1 MVLFHAGISGEFS
14 DVEGSLGLQVVVD
27 FTVILT
33 SAVVVEVYVL
43 IDVLYTIASHFKHW
57 QHKGLVIGGL
67 DPAPVAVLHVFLLDL
82 EEDADG
88 EGAHV
93 SEFLSNEA
101 VEFVF
106 DLAESVCAGVALLE
120 VVFVQLPVEMVG
132 VGKAWLSAL
141 VDSVEQLEDLL
152 A

>member
-1 MVLFHAGISGEFS
+1 MVLFHAGVSGELS

-33 SAVVVEVYVL
+33 SAVVVEVDVL
-43 IDVLYTIASHFKHW
+43 IDVLYTIAGHLQHW
-57 QHKGLVIGGL
+57 QHKCLVIGGL
-67 DPAPVAVLHVFLLDL
+67 DPAPVAVLHVFLLDF
-82 EEDADG
+82 EEYTDG

-93 SEFLSNEA
+93 SEFLPNKA
-101 VEFVF
+101 VELVF
-106 DLAESVCAGVALLE
+106 DLAESVCAGVALFKVIL
-120 VVFVQLPVEMVG
+120 VQLPVEMVG

-141 VDSVEQLEDLL
+141 VNSVEQLKDLL